1 MLNTIYCDIV
11 KFSYSQSVKA
21 LKISDNTQIS
31 MTNFA
36 TPVNGATTSGDY
48 LSIFTT
54 DYSNSPYNVTIVLT
68 ANLYGSDF
76 M

>member
-1 MLNTIYCDIV
+1 
-11 KFSYSQSVKA
+11 
-21 LKISDNTQIS
+21 

-48 LSIFTT
+48 LSIFTKNY
-54 DYSNSPYNVTIVLT
+54 DNSPYNVTVVLKAT
-68 ANLYGSDF
+68 LSGLVL